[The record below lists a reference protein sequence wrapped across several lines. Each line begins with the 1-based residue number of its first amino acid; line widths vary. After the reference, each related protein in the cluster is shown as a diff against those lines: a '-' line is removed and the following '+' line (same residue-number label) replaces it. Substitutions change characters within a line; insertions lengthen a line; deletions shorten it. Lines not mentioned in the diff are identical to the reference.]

1 MISTSKASSMATAS
15 STSTT
20 TREYSQRV
28 HRRIKELRDTA
39 KEKRSIAQQAY
50 QQFKTEF
57 KVLKKRATDLKKQH
71 DSYTMSLEEYK
82 SAIDMFQMGFQEIN
96 QRMKATTNDT
106 VKAGFVSE
114 QEAIKKEKVDILKLI
129 EQDKKDRKQIHEQ
142 LKKTKGRIH
151 QMRAHVKTLRLD
163 AKKAE
168 DQVVSTIMSQT
179 GSESVC
185 EKKKIQAQ
193 QKQIEAEKNE
203 KKVHNEKETLN
214 EKITAKQLK
223 MSAHE
228 LNQKESEEVI
238 ASLVKRRQSVQAD
251 PSAGN
256 QQQILD
262 TIKGEI
268 DTEQGRA
275 SEEKKFKDDLA
286 EEIKKLQ

>member
-1 MISTSKASSMATAS
+1 
-15 STSTT
+15 
-20 TREYSQRV
+20 
-28 HRRIKELRDTA
+28 
-39 KEKRSIAQQAY
+39 
-50 QQFKTEF
+50 
-57 KVLKKRATDLKKQH
+57 
-71 DSYTMSLEEYK
+71 
-82 SAIDMFQMGFQEIN
+82 
-96 QRMKATTNDT
+96 
-106 VKAGFVSE
+106 
-114 QEAIKKEKVDILKLI
+114 
-129 EQDKKDRKQIHEQ
+129 
-142 LKKTKGRIH
+142 
-151 QMRAHVKTLRLD
+151 
-163 AKKAE
+163 
-168 DQVVSTIMSQT
+168 MSQT